1 MSPENLSWI
10 GVRVWDRA
18 EVKMPRV
25 LSPPS
30 LHTAVISAR
39 DRCSLLLFLGP
50 KMDSVPKSTSLPI
63 KKDNFCADS
72 NVEKCSLLRFCGV
85 WESRPVAPPFVV
97 PLCSSSKVADS
108 QRPEPKLTRQDP
120 AFTQEVRS
128 TAGSKSWKA
137 SASVALLFCL
147 KLFQHQIWPFTH
159 KILTSIFTT
168 LCVS

>member
-50 KMDSVPKSTSLPI
+50 KMDSVPKSTSPPI
-63 KKDNFCADS
+63 ERGDFYFYSFNLKQAF
-72 NVEKCSLLRFCGV
+72 LLDVF
-85 WESRPVAPPFVV
+85 PVMEVSGFPGKLILFV
-97 PLCSSSKVADS
+97 
-108 QRPEPKLTRQDP
+108 
-120 AFTQEVRS
+120 
-128 TAGSKSWKA
+128 
-137 SASVALLFCL
+137 
-147 KLFQHQIWPFTH
+147 
-159 KILTSIFTT
+159 IFP
-168 LCVS
+168 

>member
-50 KMDSVPKSTSLPI
+50 KMDSVPKSTSPPI
-63 KKDNFCADS
+63 KKENLCADY
-72 NVEKCSLLRFCGV
+72 NIEKCSLLRFCRVCGQICCSTV
-85 WESRPVAPPFVV
+85 CCPTLFKLQGGGLPTSGTEVDPTRSGLHPRGALHGGLKVLESLSLSCPVVLPQAV
-97 PLCSSSKVADS
+97 
-108 QRPEPKLTRQDP
+108 E
-120 AFTQEVRS
+120 
-128 TAGSKSWKA
+128 
-137 SASVALLFCL
+137 
-147 KLFQHQIWPFTH
+147 HQIWSFTQNRF
-159 KILTSIFTT
+159 LRF
-168 LCVS
+168 LNLAE